1 MGPQREIVFS
11 GNSHASAYANYQY
24 LLIFAEQMVY
34 VIHDTLKLYE
44 YNLEKSLKNVYSF
57 LPFKSST

>member
-1 MGPQREIVFS
+1 MEV
-11 GNSHASAYANYQY
+11 Y